1 MILQV
6 QAHKNQRIITEFK
19 GKWQPAKVLEVDASL
34 VRVYF
39 TDAKKTEWIYRGSTR
54 LAPLFKQKEMN
65 TGVPKKRNDPSIEY
79 VTMSESNESTQGRA
93 NNQQQQQE
101 GCNFYTFFSFQKL

>member
-1 MILQV
+1 M

-19 GKWQPAKVLEVDASL
+19 GKWQAAKVLEVDASL

-39 TDAKKTEWIYRGSTR
+39 QDAKKTEWIYRGSTR

-65 TGVPKKRNDPSIEY
+65 TGVPKKRSDPSIEY
-79 VTMSESNESTQGRA
+79 VTMSETSDSTQGRPI
-93 NNQQQQQE
+93 NQQQQ
-101 GCNFYTFFSFQKL
+101 GGDKFYIFI